1 MDNTEVRIP
10 LYDGP
15 WDNLLGAQK
24 TLNHVVEELRVEQEC
39 VGGKHDM
46 IFIEIEWENAAK
58 EDEEFMA
65 FMSKYSPTQ
74 FWLRFERM

>member
-15 WDNLLGAQK
+15 WDNLLDVQK
-24 TLNHVVEELRVEQEC
+24 TLNHVVEELRLEQEC
-39 VGGKHDM
+39 IPGKKDM
-46 IFIEIEWENAAK
+46 IFIEIEWELAARENK
-58 EDEEFMA
+58 NFIEA
-65 FMSKYSPTQ
+65 LQHYSPSQ